1 MIYGSEKHPD
11 IIEFEDEDE
20 NFAQVATEHNSFYI
34 TGVSQNC
41 SLLCFSDYYITL
53 GKRVAFFKTM
63 RTVLRWTRDVG
74 GYTKIFST
82 MTPRDVMR
90 TEVLCLLKLIGF
102 KNVGKAYINKR
113 TGNHIQWLQGD
124 IDTMLENLKEL
135 LK

>member
-11 IIEFEDEDE
+11 ILEFDDEDKNCARVE
-20 NFAQVATEHNSFYI
+20 TIYNSFYI
-34 TGVSQNC
+34 TGISQNC

-63 RTVLRWTRDVG
+63 RTILRWTRDVG

-90 TEVLCLLKLIGF
+90 TEVLRLLKLIGF
-102 KNVGKAYINKR
+102 KNVGRAYVNKR
-113 TGNHIQWLQGD
+113 TENTIQWLQGD

-135 LK
+135 SQ

>member
-1 MIYGSEKHPD
+1 MIYGSEKHPN
-11 IIEFEDEDE
+11 IIEFEDADE
-20 NFAQVATEHNSFYI
+20 NTARVATEHNSFYI

-53 GKRVAFFKTM
+53 EKRFAFFKTM

-90 TEVLCLLKLIGF
+90 TEVLRLLILIGF
-102 KNVGKAYINKR
+102 KNVGRAYVNKR
-113 TGNHIQWLQGD
+113 TGNTIQWLQGD